1 MLFRNAESLFW
12 VGRYMER
19 AENHA
24 RIINVNYHNRLE
36 GNPEADNMHWS
47 RLIDSLGAR
56 DAYLQ
61 SHESYNAD
69 NVLSFITM
77 DPNYENSLLSCVSKA
92 RDNLRT
98 LREKLPTELWDTLNS
113 FYIWLS
119 EQNIDDL
126 FADGPQAFLHTIREQ
141 AAAFYGMQHSVMA
154 REEEW
159 YFIESGRYLERAENT
174 VRILQSVLRAIDED
188 EEQPYTYL
196 LTVLKSVSGFQTYRK
211 LYADDVNP
219 EEVIRFLLT
228 HPHFPRSMVYAFDR
242 IKHCFEHLEDVED
255 KEASAKLRHVKLA
268 WKIRADLAY
277 LEPSD
282 LMPKN
287 VGPLLNQLLE
297 SVHTLGQMMENTF
310 FRSEGMHV

>member
-24 RIINVNYHNRLE
+24 RIINVNYHNRIE
-36 GNPEADNMHWS
+36 GNEEEDARYWM

-56 DAYLQ
+56 DSYLA
-61 SHESYNAD
+61 SHSDYTAD
-69 NVLSFITM
+69 DVLTFITL
-77 DPNYENSLLSCVSKA
+77 DSTYENSLLSCVSKA

-98 LREKLPTELWDTLNS
+98 LREKLPTELWDTLNA
-113 FYIWLS
+113 FYIWLVDQRM
-119 EQNIDDL
+119 EDL

-174 VRILQSVLRAIDED
+174 VRILSSVLRAIEED
-188 EEQPYTYL
+188 DEQPYSYL

-211 LYADDVNP
+211 MHADDVNP
-219 EEVIRFLLT
+219 EEVIRFLIT

-255 KEASAKLRHVKLA
+255 NEASGKLRHVKLA

-282 LMPKN
+282 LNSEN
-287 VGPLLNQLLE
+287 VGPMLTQLL
-297 SVHTLGQMMENTF
+297 SNIHRLGQMMELTF
-310 FRSEGMHV
+310 FRSEGLRV